1 MNNTSDLITLI
12 QNNYNDFS
20 KGQKMIADFITKH
33 YDKAAFMTAS
43 KIGETVDVSES
54 TVVRFASALG
64 FKGFPE
70 LQQSL
75 QVLIKNKLT
84 TVQRIGLDNDI
95 NKDTEKFH
103 KKIIRNEMNGIK
115 YMMDNIDASALDRA
129 TELISSANKVYILGM
144 RTSSTL
150 ANYLGFYLDVMLDN
164 VKVLNNTGVNALFE
178 QIIRVKEDDVLICI
192 SFPRYSNST
201 IDATRMIKDKNAK
214 IIAITDTEA
223 SPFCNLAD
231 VSLLAKNNIV
241 SFVDSLVVPMCMI
254 NSLILNLAAKG
265 KKDILQYFNDL
276 ENLWDKYSIYQ
287 QDKN

>member
-84 TVQRIGLDNDI
+84 TVQRIGLDDDI

-115 YMMDNIDASALDRA
+115 HMIDNIDASALDKA

-201 IDATRMIKDKNAK
+201 IDATKMIKGKNAK

-223 SPFCNLAD
+223 SPFYGLAD

-254 NSLILNLAAKG
+254 NSLILNIGAKG
-265 KKDILQYFNDL
+265 KKDTLQYFNDL

>member
-12 QNNYNDFS
+12 QNKYNDFS

-103 KKIIRNEMNGIK
+103 KRIIRNEMNGIK

-201 IDATRMIKDKNAK
+201 IDATKMIKDKNAK
-214 IIAITDTEA
+214 IITITDTEA
-223 SPFCNLAD
+223 SPFCNLSD

-254 NSLILNLAAKG
+254 NSLILNIAAKG

-276 ENLWDKYSIYQ
+276 EDLWDKYSIYQ

>member
-20 KGQKMIADFITKH
+20 KGQKMIADFIVKH

-103 KKIIRNEMNGIK
+103 KRIIRNEMNGIK

-129 TELISSANKVYILGM
+129 TELISSAGKVYILGM

-178 QIIRVKEDDVLICI
+178 QIIRVNEDDVLICI

-214 IIAITDTEA
+214 IITITDTEA
-223 SPFCNLAD
+223 SPFYNIAD
-231 VSLLAKNNIV
+231 VALLAKNNIV

-254 NSLILNLAAKG
+254 NSLILNIAAKG

-276 ENLWDKYSIYQ
+276 EDLWDKYSIYQ

>member
-12 QNNYNDFS
+12 QNKYDDFS
-20 KGQKMIADFITKH
+20 KGQKMIADFIVKH

-103 KKIIRNEMNGIK
+103 KRIIRNEMNGIK
-115 YMMDNIDASALDRA
+115 YMMDNIDATALDRA
-129 TELISSANKVYILGM
+129 TELISSASKVYILGM

-201 IDATRMIKDKNAK
+201 IDATKMIKDKNAK
-214 IIAITDTEA
+214 IITITDTEA
-223 SPFCNLAD
+223 SPFYGISD
-231 VSLLAKNNIV
+231 VALLAKNNIV

-254 NSLILNLAAKG
+254 NSLILNIAAKG

-276 ENLWDKYSIYQ
+276 EDLWDKYSIYQ

>member
-12 QNNYNDFS
+12 QNNYNNFS

-84 TVQRIGLDNDI
+84 TVQRIGLDDDI

-103 KKIIRNEMNGIK
+103 KRIIRNEMNGIK

-129 TELISSANKVYILGM
+129 TELISTADKVYILGM

-178 QIIRVKEDDVLICI
+178 QIIRVNENDVLICI

-201 IDATRMIKDKNAK
+201 IDATKMIKDKNAK
-214 IIAITDTEA
+214 IITITDTEA
-223 SPFCNLAD
+223 SPFYNLAD
-231 VSLLAKNNIV
+231 VALLAKNNIV
-241 SFVDSLVVPMCMI
+241 SFVDSLVVPMCMV
-254 NSLILNLAAKG
+254 NSLILNIAAKVN
-265 KKDILQYFNDL
+265 KDILQYFNDL
-276 ENLWDKYSIYQ
+276 EDLWDKYSIYQ

>member
-1 MNNTSDLITLI
+1 MNNASDLITLI
-12 QNNYNDFS
+12 NSKYNDFS
-20 KGQKMIADFITKH
+20 KGQKMIADFIAKH

-84 TVQRIGLDNDI
+84 TVQRIGLDDDI

-115 YMMDNIDASALDRA
+115 FMMDNIDANSLDKA

-178 QIIRVKEDDVLICI
+178 QIIRVKEDDVFICI

-201 IDATRMIKDKNAK
+201 IDATKMIKEKKAK

-223 SPFCNLAD
+223 SPFYNLAD
-231 VSLLAKNNIV
+231 VVLLAKNNIV

-254 NSLILNLAAKG
+254 NSLILNIGAKG
-265 KKDILQYFNDL
+265 RDDIVEYFNDL

-287 QDKN
+287 RDKN